1 MRSAAHTWR
10 IEVRS
15 GHWPGRHAPCRTRGG
30 ANTVRIHNAKG
41 FALIDLLF
49 VCGLIGIISVI
60 AMPRL
65 MMARQAAGAASAIGS
80 MRTINSAQ
88 LTFALTCGGGFYAPR
103 LTVLGTPPPSSDQ
116 AYISPTLGYADT
128 IVQSG
133 YTIQMEGTAYPGAPP
148 SCNGLGSGEGAQGF
162 KAGAEPLEATNVR
175 YFGLNSNGQIWEDT
189 ATLYATM
196 PEVGEPSQGHTLR

>member
-1 MRSAAHTWR
+1 M
-10 IEVRS
+10 
-15 GHWPGRHAPCRTRGG
+15 GG

-65 MMARQAAGAASAIGS
+65 MMARQAAGAASALGS

-88 LTFALTCGGGFYAPR
+88 LTYALTCGGGFYAPR

-116 AYISPTLGYADT
+116 AYISPSLGHDDA
-128 IVQSG
+128 IIQSG
-133 YTIQMEGTAYPGAPP
+133 YTIQMMATAYAGAPA
-148 SCNGLGSGEGAQGF
+148 SCNGLGAGEGGQGF
-162 KAGAEPLEATNVR
+162 KAGADPLEATNPR
-175 YFGLNSNGQIWEDT
+175 FFSLNSNGQIWEDVSS
-189 ATLYATM
+189 LYASM
-196 PEVGEPSQGHTLR
+196 PEVGEASQGHTLR